1 MQKLNSE
8 SEEYN
13 IKNSTSFF
21 ISGLY
26 NFITEYYF
34 DSELMFKT
42 EFSWFKKLVKVEK
55 IALFFWKIMLEFK

>member
-42 EFSWFKKLVKVEK
+42 EFS
-55 IALFFWKIMLEFK
+55 